1 MPQSTSIYRADTLVC
16 PLNAGKLA
24 KVGALVEQFREVADC
39 EATYQW
45 QRFFR
50 SRWTSFETLAKKG
63 WSRPWVK
70 DQRLPAIFGQ
80 MVMHQISAALVGHL
94 GNMKNTYTRLV
105 SGSSLPAPVRH
116 QLHSLNRRELWFST
130 GPVTVKQ
137 VISNRPGSSK
147 PVSVEISDEVRHLA
161 RVLIRRALS
170 LHRRPQFH
178 RFQFQLDQ
186 RAHTAQHPDWLMVGF
201 GDGSPRMALP
211 IHVHKAFQARNA
223 QAIYHQHLA
232 SVGGRTATQG
242 SGAELLQSMSAIEQV
257 EAKARRD
264 RNPHPSRFAVPNTVR
279 LLLDADGKGLR
290 IGVLTDMAASFAHQA
305 GTYCPE
311 KPGKVLCLDLG
322 LSTLLATD
330 DGELHGRGWM
340 DKLLVL
346 DRRLTGIARHRQRL
360 GLKVSGSARYRTT
373 VQQLRG
379 WLKTEIH
386 RILNKLVA
394 RKRPEVIAIEALDFR
409 SPRLSRRLN
418 RLIQNFGQGVLTE
431 KLQVLEGQ
439 FGIVT
444 ERRFAAYSSQECHR
458 CHYIDPRNRVSQSQF
473 HCQFCGLQQHADI
486 QAARTLR
493 DRRSV
498 ADSGSSAWSRQ
509 AFLLERTRA
518 FQERHTRPRGG
529 PADPR
534 YTNRY
539 FPDWQI
545 AVRSPDGG
553 STDPFRSFEQV
564 HPSTCNKNRAKSA

>member
-1 MPQSTSIYRADTLVC
+1 MPESGSIYRADMLNC
-16 PLNAGKLA
+16 PLNAGKMA
-24 KVGALVEQFREVADC
+24 KVRALMEQLRAVADH
-39 EATYQW
+39 EAAHQW
-45 QRFFR
+45 QRFFH
-50 SRWTSFETLAKKG
+50 SRWTGFETVAKKG

-80 MVMHQISAALVGHL
+80 MVMHQISGALVGHL
-94 GNMKNTYTRLV
+94 GQVKNTYTRLV
-105 SGSSLPAPVRH
+105 SGSSLPSHLRH
-116 QLHSLNRRELWFST
+116 QLHSLNRRELWFSKS
-130 GPVTVKQ
+130 PVTVKQ
-137 VISNRPGSSK
+137 VDRNSPGASK
-147 PVSVEISDEVRHLA
+147 PVSVEISDDVRHLA
-161 RVLIRRALS
+161 RGLIRKALS
-170 LHRRPQFH
+170 LHRRPRFH

-186 RAHTAQHPDWLMVGF
+186 RAAWVQRAHTAQCPDWLMVGF
-201 GDGSPRMALP
+201 GDGSPRLALP
-211 IHVHKAFQARNA
+211 IHAHEAFQARNA
-223 QAIYHQHLA
+223 EAVYHQHLA
-232 SVGGRTATQG
+232 SVGGRTAAQG
-242 SGAELLQSMSAIEQV
+242 SGTSLLQSMSAIEQV

-264 RNPHPSRFAVPNTVR
+264 RNSHPSRFAVPNTVR

-305 GTYCPE
+305 ATYQPE
-311 KPGKVLCLDLG
+311 RPGKVLCLDLG

-340 DKLLVL
+340 EKLLVL

-360 GLKVSGSARYRTT
+360 GLKVSGSARYRAT

-386 RILNKLVA
+386 RILNHLVA

-431 KLQVLEGQ
+431 KLASLEAEY
-439 FGIVT
+439 GIVT
-444 ERRFAAYSSQECHR
+444 ERRFAAYSSQECHQ
-458 CHYIDPRNRVSQSQF
+458 CGYVDARNRVSQSQF

-498 ADSGSSAWSRQ
+498 VDSGSSAWSRQ

-539 FPDWQI
+539 FPYWQI
-545 AVRSPDGG
+545 AVRSSDGDT
-553 STDPFRSFEQV
+553 TDPFRS
-564 HPSTCNKNRAKSA
+564 SRASAFIHLQ